1 MVRVNGVIGFLSE
14 FGVGWTMLPG
24 KPSTYHYPYNTLT
37 LLCEFVRRDITRHE
51 FDVFLVNVL
60 LYHYVMC
67 CRWC

>member
-37 LLCEFVRRDITRHE
+37 LLCEFVRRDITR
-51 FDVFLVNVL
+51 V
-60 LYHYVMC
+60 
-67 CRWC
+67 